1 MSIKIIKRYRDVVV
15 VLQYAITFVKK
26 PLPPTMYLLT
36 YCIFRK
42 LTLCAL
48 LLFFCLAL
56 RAQSHCVI
64 VDKETGTPIR
74 NVNIHADNG
83 QTMVTDYRGVAEIE
97 GTFKSA
103 TISHA
108 SYLTRYVERAELRDT
123 IWLLPRENRLS
134 EVVVWGNK
142 QQQIQAVVKSATED
156 LASYAP
162 PNSGIPF
169 DFAELIRKKPLSRKA
184 RKKNKELLKNW
195 DELYTNSD
203 PTKEGSNGSD
213 GK

>member
-1 MSIKIIKRYRDVVV
+1 MC
-15 VLQYAITFVKK
+15 LAAI
-26 PLPPTMYLLT
+26 LLLGSPCT
-36 YCIFRK
+36 V
-42 LTLCAL
+42 TLC
-48 LLFFCLAL
+48 
-56 RAQSHCVI
+56 HCRQ
-64 VDKETGTPIR
+64 R
-74 NVNIHADNG
+74 NRNPHPECEHPYR
-83 QTMVTDYRGVAEIE
+83 QWSVTDYRGVAEIG